1 MLQLGNTSSKIV
13 HALAPRRW
21 SEPTREMK
29 RTEEAQWRAG
39 GVNGD
44 GGDAVIAEK
53 KTYANGKTGKCQDS
67 LRGTKGWCHSKELKN
82 SSPHRRWG

>member
-1 MLQLGNTSSKIV
+1 
-13 HALAPRRW
+13 
-21 SEPTREMK
+21 MK

-82 SSPHRRWG
+82 SSPHRRWGRKRGFRPEKEKTQIPDVPVDDL